1 MNLKI
6 DMNMKEVAADI
17 EKINDEQFR
26 NRSENYFCHY
36 LSKSPFAVLQRF
48 HDYFDRFNVKF
59 DYENESY
66 DLMPDTAHILEMRA
80 VFSTLMLKDVRVL
93 ALAWYEL
100 GKVFYDVSRRV
111 ARECLQVA
119 DFLRSTVSAYEEG
132 QKKLEKLRCE
142 LNNEND
148 NGEERRFITVNNEH

>member
-119 DFLRSTVSAYEEG
+119 DFLRTTFPDYKRG
-132 QKKLEKLRCE
+132 QKKIEDLRRE
-142 LNNEND
+142 LNDEND